1 MNNQH
6 HSILL
11 VDDDDLLRNRMA
23 KALTKREYNVLT
35 ASNYLGGVEIIAQ
48 QKPEYAVVDLK
59 MAGKSGLEVIRTGIR
74 HHPKIRIV
82 VLTGYG
88 SIATATDAIK
98 LGAIGYLTKPADID
112 DILDTLRKDKRPNT
126 AKKLTPPSLARVEW
140 EHINRVLNDCDNN
153 ISAAAKKLGIHRRTL
168 QRKLQKYPPLV

>member
-1 MNNQH
+1 MTDEK

-11 VDDDDLLRNRMA
+11 VDDDDIFRNRMA
-23 KALTKREYNVLT
+23 KALTRRGHHVLT
-35 ASNYLGGVEIIAQ
+35 ASSYRGGVEIIAQ
-48 QKPEYAVVDLK
+48 QRPEYAIVDLK

-74 HHPKIRIV
+74 HHPDIRIV

-98 LGAIGYLTKPADID
+98 LGAIGYLTKPADIE
-112 DILDTLRKDKRPNT
+112 DIMNVLVCTDTPKPMQKIQ
-126 AKKLTPPSLARVEW
+126 PPSLARVEW
-140 EHINRVLNDCDNN
+140 EHINRILNDCDNN
-153 ISAAAKKLGIHRRTL
+153 ISMAAKRLGIHRRTL